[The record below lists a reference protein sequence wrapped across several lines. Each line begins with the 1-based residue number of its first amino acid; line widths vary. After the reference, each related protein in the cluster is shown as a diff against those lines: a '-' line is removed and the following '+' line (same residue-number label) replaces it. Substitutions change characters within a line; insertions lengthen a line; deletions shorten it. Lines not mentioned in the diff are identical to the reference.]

1 MSTMPSAHGSWPPP
15 DSAQPPGEPAVR
27 ILHDASQALLKNP
40 PECSQRL
47 VDSLAE
53 VGELEDRF
61 IKLRPAA
68 DYQSADYLDARA
80 FVVLVHGVIEDYLE
94 GIVLEVADAA
104 LRGFALDSTPRSTL
118 LALLAHSPSATMRP
132 PEQRGGGPWLVRVA
146 ISKARDALVTTTR
159 DNHGIK
165 EAHILS
171 LVLPVGIKESDL
183 STTWLSNMTDL
194 GEVRGRVAHS
204 GRPRPGAS
212 TPLDPGDALKAGRF
226 VLPGLCRLDR
236 RLVLLRD
243 EI

>member
-1 MSTMPSAHGSWPPP
+1 MPGPQGSWPPADP
-15 DSAQPPGEPAVR
+15 TTPPGEPAAV
-27 ILHDASQALLKNP
+27 LLNEAGNALGKNP

-47 VDSLAE
+47 LDSLLE
-53 VGELEDRF
+53 VQELEERF
-61 IKLRPAA
+61 IDLRPAS
-68 DYQSADYLDARA
+68 DYQPADYLDSRA
-80 FVVLVHGVIEDYLE
+80 FVVLVHGVVEDYLE
-94 GIVLEVADAA
+94 GIVLEVADSA
-104 LRGFALDSTPRSTL
+104 LRGFAADSIPRSTL
-118 LALLAHSPSATMRP
+118 LALLAHTPSATARP
-132 PEQRGGGPWLVRVA
+132 PEQRGGGPWLVRDA

-159 DNHGIK
+159 DNQGIK
-165 EAHILS
+165 ERHVLS

-183 STTWLSNMTDL
+183 STTWLSYMTDL

-243 EI
+243 EA